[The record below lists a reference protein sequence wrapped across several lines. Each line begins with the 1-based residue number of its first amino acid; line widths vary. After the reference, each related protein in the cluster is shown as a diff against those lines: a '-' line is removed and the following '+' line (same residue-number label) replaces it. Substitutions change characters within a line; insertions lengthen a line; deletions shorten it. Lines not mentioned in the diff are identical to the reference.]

1 MLSLFP
7 FFETKSNIS
16 WPRPLLHAVFGGAG
30 LSRPSGCRGGGA
42 AVAAARLLFRATL
55 GGATCSPRSWTP
67 GRGRCGRGRASLA
80 PRPLRRGHLIP
91 TFLDDGTEVRLRRSR
106 PRACTALP
114 PAGPVA
120 PPLSGRREGA
130 WAWRARPRA
139 PPPRRPRRGRP
150 LPASLGGE
158 DKDGAAEGGEAVRV
172 AEGGTMRG
180 GKGGECSCL
189 FLVFF

>member
-16 WPRPLLHAVFGGAG
+16 WPRALSSTQFSAGPASPGLAGAG
-30 LSRPSGCRGGGA
+30 A
-42 AVAAARLLFRATL
+42 EATPL
-55 GGATCSPRSWTP
+55 PRHP
-67 GRGRCGRGRASLA
+67 
-80 PRPLRRGHLIP
+80 RRGHLLP
-91 TFLDDGTEVRLRRSR
+91 AFLDAGARALWAR
-106 PRACTALP
+106 PRVSCPAAP
-114 PAGPVA
+114 PAGPSDPRLPGRRDGGAVA
-120 PPLSGRREGA
+120 AVASARLHRAASGGASRPPLSGRREGA

-139 PPPRRPRRGRP
+139 PPPRRLRRGRP

-172 AEGGTMRG
+172 AKGGTMRG